1 MISNDSRI
9 TSLQQPKVSS
19 DGNDLLLELL
29 IARHLLPLLLQI
41 ICTNLN
47 DGSKYFNLFLQD
59 LETEIPIQNVI
70 QAGVYERREGMFELC
85 RYIYSI
91 LHYTYVLYKYVQC
104 PVKTRDDARN

>member
-9 TSLQQPKVSS
+9 TSLQQPKVS

-85 RYIYSI
+85 RYIYST
-91 LHYTYVLYKYVQC
+91 LH
-104 PVKTRDDARN
+104 

>member
-9 TSLQQPKVSS
+9 TSLQQPKVS

-59 LETEIPIQNVI
+59 LETEIPIHNVI
-70 QAGVYERREGMFELC
+70 QAGVYERREC
-85 RYIYSI
+85 S
-91 LHYTYVLYKYVQC
+91 
-104 PVKTRDDARN
+104 N

>member
-70 QAGVYERREGMFELC
+70 QAGVYERREGMFEC
-85 RYIYSI
+85 SNYVDISTVHSI
-91 LHYTYVLYKYVQC
+91 EFPST
-104 PVKTRDDARN
+104 TRMYCTMSSQNKR